1 MTDFEKQQFLER
13 MAAEIGEHFDCVQI
27 LAHDSDSESYTE
39 YEAGSG
45 SLFAR
50 QYQAMRWSEDSAVTV
65 DFEEEDDD
73 DDDDDES
80 E

>member
-39 YEAGSG
+39 YEAGLG

-50 QYQAMRWSEDSAVTV
+50 QYQAMRWSEDSTTTL
-65 DFEEEDDD
+65 DFEEDH
-73 DDDDDES
+73 DDDES

>member
-1 MTDFEKQQFLER
+1 MTVEQKQAYLTR
-13 MAAEIGEHFDCVQI
+13 MASEIGEHFDCVQI

-39 YEAGSG
+39 FEAGSG

-73 DDDDDES
+73 DDDES
-80 E
+80 D

>member
-1 MTDFEKQQFLER
+1 MTDEEKQDFLER

-27 LAHDSDSESYTE
+27 LAHDSDSDSYTKFA
-39 YEAGSG
+39 AGVG

-50 QYQAMRWSEDSAVTV
+50 EYQATTWAQEH
-65 DFEEEDDD
+65 EEETIEEDN
-73 DDDDDES
+73 DES